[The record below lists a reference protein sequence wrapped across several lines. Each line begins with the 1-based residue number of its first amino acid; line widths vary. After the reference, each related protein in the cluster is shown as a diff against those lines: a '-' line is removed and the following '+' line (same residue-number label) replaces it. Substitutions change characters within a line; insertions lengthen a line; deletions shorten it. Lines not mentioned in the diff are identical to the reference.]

1 MTPTTQLRLL
11 RTPLRAY
18 PTTLSTCASRRPI
31 NAPWRHVQ
39 QQQQQQRPSRAVFY
53 STTIPLRRD
62 EALAS
67 RHRDDAF
74 SALSST
80 ATSTFTSTSTPTT
93 TTLTNLSPAA
103 ANPPATTRPPP
114 LELPTR
120 GPDTAAFAHLFATG
134 KAYLGFY
141 KTGLKNIYLNWRLLR
156 SIDTASGLP
165 QDLTPSSSSLSSPSS
180 APNNTDLA
188 HPPTHRPVG
197 TTTRSALVLRRRVR
211 HDLRRLPLFGLLLLL
226 CGELTPFV
234 VLAAPGLVP
243 FTCRI
248 PRQVESLRRQTE
260 ERRRRSLVASHDDDN
275 NTTNNT
281 PSTSP
286 TSLTSRARATAQLA
300 RALNLASPLWD
311 RLGLPDG
318 AVAAAARARVRR
330 HLAFLEEDDAL
341 LRQAGGASALEP
353 EEVLL
358 ACEDRAIDVGAV
370 QVDGHGEQVLE
381 GVGALREQ
389 LARWMYLTE
398 PVSLSVS
405 GEGEG
410 KGKGQDA
417 MEEVGTREVIA
428 CVLLSG
434 GDRDRP
440 RSEYREMAA
449 ECSKAWGG
457 GLV

>member
-18 PTTLSTCASRRPI
+18 PTNLSTCASRRPI

-39 QQQQQQRPSRAVFY
+39 RRPSHAVFY

-67 RHRDDAF
+67 RHRDDDFA
-74 SALSST
+74 ALSST
-80 ATSTFTSTSTPTT
+80 GTSTSTT

-114 LELPTR
+114 LALPTR

-141 KTGLKNIYLNWRLLR
+141 KTGLKNIHLNWRLLR
-156 SIDTASGLP
+156 SIETASGLP
-165 QDLTPSSSSLSSPSS
+165 QDLTSSSSSLSSSS
-180 APNNTDLA
+180 AHTTTNDPNLA

-211 HDLRRLPLFGLLLLL
+211 HDLRRLPLFGLLLLV

-248 PRQVESLRRQTE
+248 PRQVESLRRQAE
-260 ERRRRSLVASHDDDN
+260 ERRRRSLVASHDDDDDK
-275 NTTNNT
+275 NT

-286 TSLTSRARATAQLA
+286 TSLTSPARATAQLA
-300 RALNLASPLWD
+300 RALNLTSPLWD
-311 RLGLPDG
+311 RLGLPDA

-341 LRQAGGASALEP
+341 LRQAGGAPALEP

-370 QVDGHGEQVLE
+370 QVDGHGEQVLD

-398 PVSLSVS
+398 PVSSSASAS
-405 GEGEG
+405 GEG
-410 KGKGQDA
+410 
-417 MEEVGTREVIA
+417 VGTREVIA

-434 GDRDRP
+434 GDRDQP
-440 RSEYREMAA
+440 RSRYREMAA
-449 ECSKAWGG
+449 ECCRAWGG